1 MFNQLLIG
9 LVLSGKWNF
18 PLHQQIWVDPMLL
31 SLGMHLVWLYRLA
44 RAKNQIRERGRPD
57 PKLENVTTLLSHVPN
72 VGKGTSPGS
81 GVVGVRFRFWPVIC
95 FPMDMAA
102 SSHGP
107 SLLLAG
113 FWQMETTMKDAWLQ
127 QIKVFFF
134 FFNVTVYKLFLLVKW
149 YFSNCRLMY
158 YFIFYIRIE
167 NSVSSKKF
175 YSWRQRDYYPKQAA
189 FKGMVDACPREDRE
203 SKFITLFA

>member
-1 MFNQLLIG
+1 MELSTSSAN
-9 LVLSGKWNF
+9 LSGSYATQSWHA
-18 PLHQQIWVDPMLL
+18 P
-31 SLGMHLVWLYRLA
+31 GLA
-44 RAKNQIRERGRPD
+44 VPSSTSQKSNSRKRKARPEVGERYHASESCPQC
-57 PKLENVTTLLSHVPN
+57 
-72 VGKGTSPGS
+72 GKGHLTRKWS
-81 GVVGVRFRFWPVIC
+81 GRGKISFLAC
-95 FPMDMAA
+95 DMFSNGHGCKFTWSKPAPRRVLANGNYYERCVTAA
-102 SSHGP
+102 DQG
-107 SLLLAG
+107 
-113 FWQMETTMKDAWLQ
+113 
-127 QIKVFFF
+127 FFF